1 MKRVIT
7 IGRQFGS
14 GGREIGKRIAEAL
27 GITYYDKELLA
38 MEAKASGMS
47 AEYLEN
53 IDEKEA
59 NSFLHSLVLGSMP
72 LLVNY
77 QAGRTVETI
86 AMQAQRDAV
95 REAALRGSC
104 VIVGRCADYFLR
116 REENLTKLFICAD
129 EADQIQRVSRR
140 ENIAVQAAKEKIRR
154 MNKARRSYYNFNTD
168 QEWGAVSNYDLCVN
182 VSRRG
187 IDKTVELIL
196 DFIE

>member
-1 MKRVIT
+1 MKKIIT

-14 GGREIGKRIAEAL
+14 GGKEIGKRIAEEL
-27 GITYYDKELLA
+27 GIDYYDKELLA
-38 MEAKASGMS
+38 LEAKTSGMS
-47 AEYLEN
+47 VEYLEN

-72 LLVNY
+72 LLAHY

-95 REAALRGSC
+95 REAALKGSC

-116 REENLTKLFICAD
+116 REENLTRIFICAD
-129 EADQIQRVSRR
+129 ETERIERVSRR
-140 ENIAVQAAKEKIRR
+140 ENISMQDAKEKIHR
-154 MNKARRSYYNFNTD
+154 MNKVRRSYYNFNTD
-168 QEWGAVSNYDLCVN
+168 QEWGAASNYDLCVN

>member
-140 ENIAVQAAKEKIRR
+140 EKIAVQAAKEKIHR

-168 QEWGAVSNYDLCVN
+168 QEWGAASNYDLCVN

-196 DFIE
+196 GFIE